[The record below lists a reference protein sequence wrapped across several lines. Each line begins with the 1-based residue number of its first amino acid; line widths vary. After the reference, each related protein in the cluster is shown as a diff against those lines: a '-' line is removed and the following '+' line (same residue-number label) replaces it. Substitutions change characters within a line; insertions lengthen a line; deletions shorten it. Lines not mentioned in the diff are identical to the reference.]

1 MPALQVMYD
10 CFLNAKL
17 KENTRVKMLFRI
29 CVVEGIKIQKNS
41 FGLEMILHKP
51 EDLGKPQKHSLR

>member
-17 KENTRVKMLFRI
+17 KENTIVKMLFRI
-29 CVVEGIKIQKNS
+29 CVVAGGKNT
-41 FGLEMILHKP
+41 K
-51 EDLGKPQKHSLR
+51 K

>member
-1 MPALQVMYD
+1 MYD